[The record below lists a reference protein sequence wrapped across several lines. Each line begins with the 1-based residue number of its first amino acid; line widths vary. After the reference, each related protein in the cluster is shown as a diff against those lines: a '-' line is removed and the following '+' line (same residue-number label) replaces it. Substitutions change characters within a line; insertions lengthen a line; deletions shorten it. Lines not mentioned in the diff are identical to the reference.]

1 MENRNTSQEDDYEA
15 LPDNASYKTHMI
27 AGAAAGLTEHCVMFP
42 IDCVKT
48 RMMIVNPDPNA
59 VYRNVPQALIKIIST
74 EGTGNTFRGIQ
85 AMVIGSG
92 PAHAMYFASYEKL
105 KRYFSG
111 THTGNSSPVAQAAAG
126 ACATLFHDVTM
137 NPAEVIKQR
146 MQVYRSPYAS
156 CLDCAKSIFVNEGF
170 KAFYR
175 SFPTQIFMN
184 VPFGICHFTCY
195 EFMQNQINKD
205 RIYDPKSHL
214 MSGSVAGAFA
224 AAITTPLDVC
234 KTLLNTQQCDCV
246 IKSKNNTNVIGI
258 VNSMKIIYNCK
269 GLRGFYSGMTA
280 RVIHQAPSTA
290 LSWSV
295 YEFFKYAISYRQ
307 KAKCDGYETST
318 GLGTVCAQTEYDTHW
333 R

>member
-1 MENRNTSQEDDYEA
+1 MESQESNYEGDYES
-15 LPDNASYKTHMI
+15 LPDFASFKTHMI

-48 RMMIVNPDPNA
+48 RMMMLNPDPKA
-59 VYRNVPQALIKIIST
+59 VYRNVPHALMQIISN

-85 AMVIGSG
+85 AMAIGSG
-92 PAHAMYFASYEKL
+92 PAHALYFASYEKL
-105 KRYFSG
+105 KRLFSCSE
-111 THTGNSSPVAQAAAG
+111 TGNSSVSSQAAAG
-126 ACATLFHDVTM
+126 ALATLTHDITM
-137 NPAEVIKQR
+137 NPFEVIKQR

-156 CLDCAKSIFVNEGF
+156 CFDCATSVLKHEGF

-195 EFMQNQINKD
+195 EFMQNQLNSK
-205 RIYDPKSHL
+205 RLYDPKSHL
-214 MSGSVAGAFA
+214 LSGSIAGAFA

-234 KTLLNTQQCDCV
+234 KTLFNTQQCDCV
-246 IKSKNNTNVIGI
+246 TNRKTKTNVIGI
-258 VNSMKIIYNCK
+258 ANCVKIIYNCK
-269 GLRGFYSGMTA
+269 GLKGFFRGITA
-280 RVIHQAPSTA
+280 RIIHQTPSTA

-295 YEFFKYAISYRQ
+295 YEFFKYFITYRQ
-307 KAKCDGYETST
+307 QAKCDGFETST
-318 GLGTVCAQTEYDTHW
+318 RIGRVCAQSEYDSW